1 MKKSKRFLL
10 LAGIMSLTLFL
21 AACGTEPITSQSEGF
36 WDGIVIYNFSRIII
50 WLSEI
55 FGGNY
60 GVGIIL
66 FTVLI
71 RIILLPLTHFQTK
84 SMRKMSDV
92 NPQLQELREQYSA
105 RDTETQEKLREE
117 TARLYEEA
125 GVNPYMG
132 CLPLLVQ
139 MPVLIALYQAIS
151 RTPQLSSGDFLWTNL
166 GQPDPFFIW
175 PILAAVFTLVNSKLT
190 QMSNP
195 AQEGAALM
203 TYMMPIMILFIS
215 ISLPSAL
222 SLYFVVSNAF
232 SVAQTLLLNNPFKI
246 KREREEKERAEQERE
261 RERRRALRRARKTG
275 RNVKK

>member
-10 LAGIMSLTLFL
+10 LAGVLSLTLFL
-21 AACGTEPITSQSEGF
+21 AACGTEPITAQSEGF
-36 WDGIVIYNFSRIII
+36 WDGIVIYNFSRVII
-50 WLSEI
+50 WLSDL
-55 FGGNY
+55 FGSNY

-71 RIILLPLTHFQTK
+71 RILLLPLTHFQTK
-84 SMRKMSDV
+84 SMRKMNEV

-105 RDTETQEKLREE
+105 RDSETQAKLQEE

-132 CLPLLVQ
+132 CLPLLIQ

-166 GQPDPFFIW
+166 GQPDPYFIW
-175 PILAAVFTLVNSKLT
+175 PILAAVFTLASSKLT
-190 QMSNP
+190 QMSSP
-195 AQEGAALM
+195 TQQGGAIM
-203 TYMMPIMILFIS
+203 TYMMPLMILFIS

-232 SVAQTLLLNNPFKI
+232 SVVQTLLLNNPFKI
-246 KREREEKERAEQERE
+246 KREREEAEEAERERE
-261 RERRRALRRARKTG
+261 RERRRALKKARKTG
-275 RNVKK
+275 RNVRK